1 MKRFALLAAA
11 GLAGCTAVIGPD
23 ASTSPEAIYDVV
35 WQEVDRH
42 YSFFA
47 VRPLNWDS
55 IGLANRPAANATP
68 VQLQAAI
75 RRLLAPLDDPHVT
88 FRTHPEGP
96 VFQSGSTR
104 AHPVTFFDMIAVQRY
119 VPALQ
124 TSPSGRMR
132 FGKATPSI
140 GYVRVPDFGGEG
152 WGREIE
158 DVLASLGQ
166 VTGIIFDVRMNG
178 GGDNSMALD
187 IAGRFTDS
195 RRLIG
200 YYRYR
205 NGTRHTDLTDFV
217 AHELEPLGDR
227 FDGRVVV
234 LTDRGVASS
243 AEDFVLMM
251 RAIPGT
257 TVIGDTTMGASGNPL
272 MRELPNGWLFQVS
285 EWIAYTPEREIVE
298 WVGLAPDIAIKAT
311 QQDFTARI
319 DRALERAIQEL
330 SQP

>member
-1 MKRFALLAAA
+1 MKRTMLLGAVC
-11 GLAGCTAVIGPD
+11 LASCTAVIGPD
-23 ASTSPEAIYDVV
+23 ASTEPQAIYDVV

-55 IGLANRPAANATP
+55 IGAANRPAPNATS
-68 VQLQAAI
+68 VQLQNAI

-88 FRTHPEGP
+88 FRTAPEGP

-104 AHPVTFFDMIAVQRY
+104 ANPVTFFDMLAVQRY
-119 VPALQ
+119 VPSLQ
-124 TSPSGRMR
+124 ASPSGRMR
-132 FGKATPSI
+132 FGKATASI
-140 GYVRVPDFGGEG
+140 GYVRVPDFGGAG
-152 WGREIE
+152 WGGEIA
-158 DVLASLGQ
+158 DVLASLGP

-178 GGDNSMALD
+178 GGDNSMAME
-187 IAGRFTDS
+187 IAGRFTDTP
-195 RRLIG
+195 RLIG
-200 YYRYR
+200 FFRYR
-205 NGTRHTDLTDFV
+205 NGPRHTDLTDFV
-217 AHELEPLGDR
+217 AHELEPRGDR

-243 AEDFVLMM
+243 AEDFVQMM

-272 MRELPNGWLFQVS
+272 MRELPNGWLFQLS
-285 EWIAYTPEREIVE
+285 EWIAYTPARQLIE
-298 WVGLAPDIAIKAT
+298 WEGLAPDIAVKAT

-319 DRALERAIQEL
+319 DRVLERAIEEL
-330 SQP
+330 STP